1 MDSDLAEAVKALKA
15 VFEKRILPADFRPGS
30 DQLVGGMK
38 QRLGL
43 SDRFASFVTSA
54 NPVDVETVTPSE
66 RIRFIPNEELEMEQ
80 FGYGRG
86 NAENPAMDGWKE
98 GWVVFAHSALLGDP
112 YFLDTTRPDA
122 EGDCPIMTWM
132 SGTELKPVLCASS
145 LVCFLRILA
154 AAMEVADDFADDAD
168 TDEEHIFREALRS
181 RVRNIDNAA
190 LRAGHWT

>member
-1 MDSDLAEAVKALKA
+1 VDSDLAEAVQALKA
-15 VFEKRILPADFRPGS
+15 VFEKRVLPADFRPGNEH
-30 DQLVGGMK
+30 LVANVK
-38 QRLGL
+38 ARLGL
-43 SDRFASFVTSA
+43 SDRYASLVSA
-54 NPVDVETVTPSE
+54 ADPCDVETVTPSE
-66 RIRFIPNEELEMEQ
+66 RIRFIPTTELEMEQ

-86 NAENPAMDGWKE
+86 NAEDPAMDGWKE
-98 GWVVFAHSALLGDP
+98 GWVVFGHSALLGDP

-154 AAMEVADDFADDAD
+154 AAMEVADDFADNAD

-181 RVRNIDNAA
+181 KVRNIDNAA